1 MKQSF
6 WEWKDPLNSE
16 IPKKSLFFWRP
27 PHLDEEGRRE
37 GFAKPI
43 RTVSEGEGL
52 RQAMK
57 IFIGHQFKRPEN
69 KKGKQLSKIKVI
81 KVLLQNLKFEQI
93 FPHV

>member
-1 MKQSF
+1 MKVMVAHF
-6 WEWKDPLNSE
+6 PYWIIHGNGDVGKDE
-16 IPKKSLFFWRP
+16 QM
-27 PHLDEEGRRE
+27 DEEGRRG

-81 KVLLQNLKFEQI
+81 KVLLKNLKFEQI